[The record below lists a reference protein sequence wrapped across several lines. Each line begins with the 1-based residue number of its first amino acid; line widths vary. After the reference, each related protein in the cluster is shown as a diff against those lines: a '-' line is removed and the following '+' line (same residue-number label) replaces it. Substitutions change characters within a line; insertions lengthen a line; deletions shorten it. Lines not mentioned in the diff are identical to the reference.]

1 MKEHMQEHIRTAIGI
16 AAVERETRLS
26 KDVLRVWER
35 RYGFPAPARDVHGER
50 VYTPEQVERLCLIR
64 RLMDM
69 GRRPGA
75 LVGLDTDALA
85 RLLAQAAPAA
95 IASTGVAVDPD
106 LLDALLM
113 PIKAHDPGRFHDA
126 LRRQLAVQGL
136 QAFVEFT
143 LAPLTVEVGL
153 RWEDGRFAVFEEHL
167 YTEVVQRVLRQAIGG
182 LPSVRGDPVI
192 LLTSL
197 PGEEHVLG
205 LLMAEALF
213 SIEGAA
219 CVAIGAGTPALEIAR
234 AVSAYRADV
243 VALSCSAA
251 YPARRL
257 AAEVAQLRELLPEPV
272 ALWAGG
278 AGYAR
283 LDGIAGV
290 LGLPTLADGRRAL
303 QCWRMR

>member
-1 MKEHMQEHIRTAIGI
+1 MTGQASAAIGI

-35 RYGFPAPARDVHGER
+35 RYGFPAPARDAHGER
-50 VYTPEQVERLCLIR
+50 VYPPEQVERLRLIK
-64 RLMDM
+64 RLMDL

-75 LVGLDTDALA
+75 LVALDAEALA
-85 RLLAQAAPAA
+85 RLVAHAAPAA
-95 IASTGVAVDPD
+95 IAATGAAADPA
-106 LLDALLM
+106 LFDALLM

-126 LRRQLAVQGL
+126 LQRQLARQGL
-136 QAFVEFT
+136 QAFVEET

-182 LPSVRGDPVI
+182 LPSVRNGPVI

-213 SIEGAA
+213 ALEGAA
-219 CVAIGAGTPALEIAR
+219 CVAIGAGTPPPEIAR
-234 AVSAYRADV
+234 AAAAYRADV

-251 YPARRL
+251 CPPRRL
-257 AAEVAQLRELLPEPV
+257 AADMAQLRALLPAEL

-283 LDGIAGV
+283 LDDIAGV
-290 LGLPTLADGRRAL
+290 LGLPTLAAGRLAL
-303 QCWRMR
+303 QRWRMR